1 VSCYFGSWP
10 EYINLFLES
19 CRCNPTVDF
28 ILFSDCGPLPESL
41 PNVQVVE
48 MKLDHIRERARE
60 KIGIREPAIRRPY
73 KLCDFRPAFGL
84 MFREYISEYD
94 FWGHTD
100 IDLIY
105 GDIRGSVKEDVLK
118 RKDIISGKKY
128 YLTGWFW
135 LFRNNEEVNNL
146 FRRSG
151 DYEKV
156 MSSEKN
162 FVFDECAGAWD
173 ELINGASIL
182 DLDTEIESM
191 TEVIRREE
199 QSGRIRTHFSNLG
212 CEIMAGDP
220 YTWEEGILYEGTQ
233 ERLLLHFV
241 LLKNQYYFT
250 FPDWDEVPSRFHVL
264 PTGFYRDGEQEGL
277 NYLRALPAGK
287 ITRRWW
293 QQTSEK
299 VKRRLPWR

>member
-1 VSCYFGSWP
+1 
-10 EYINLFLES
+10 
-19 CRCNPTVDF
+19 VDF
-28 ILFSDCGPLPESL
+28 ILFSDCGPLPESP
-41 PNVQVVE
+41 PNVRVVE
-48 MKLDHIRERARE
+48 MGLDDIRERAR
-60 KIGIREPAIRRPY
+60 KRIGIREPAIKRSY
-73 KLCDFRPAFGL
+73 KVCDFRPGFGL
-84 MFREYISEYD
+84 MFEDYLYEYD

-105 GDIRGSVKEDVLK
+105 GNIRNAIDKNILK
-118 RKDIISGKKY
+118 NKDIISGKSY

-135 LFRNNEEVNNL
+135 LFRNCEKTNNI
-146 FRRSG
+146 FRKSG

-156 MSSEKN
+156 MGGEEEYMG
-162 FVFDECAGAWD
+162 FDECSKEWNK
-173 ELINGASIL
+173 LINGASIL

-191 TEVIRREE
+191 TEVIRRGEKA
-199 QSGRIRTHFSNLG
+199 GRIRTHFSNLG
-212 CEIMAGDP
+212 REIVAGES
-220 YTWEEGILYEGTQ
+220 YTWEEGALYEGEQ

-241 LLKNQYYFT
+241 LLKNRYNFT

-293 QQTSEK
+293 RQTTEK